1 MAENANRGLRIAECR
16 IRNPQFEIRT
26 LAASLPVR
34 LLTLIFC
41 FVLIAV
47 APAQTFDQ
55 QPSIGPKL
63 PPVRCT
69 FAPTKDAV
77 RWKLTP
83 TAQSTPGTPIAGKEE
98 SIDPVA
104 LAKDSNQQQPVEPKL
119 PSVRCKIVPTKD
131 AVRWQS
137 TPAIQS
143 TPGTPISEKDRPDSS
158 SHLAILNAN
167 LLNGDSN
174 SGMPSANCEPDNAKS
189 EIRNPKLSGQTS
201 TDKSQTPNVQ
211 RQTPNAERQLVQS
224 LVDIGTANGERQ
236 TPNAERQT
244 STDAWF
250 QIPTET
256 PESTDIQEAV
266 LTTSVNDNTKV
277 EPQPLVQV
285 LANLARQAQRNF
297 VDPGILSTETI
308 TYNFADSDLDPWEAF
323 TRIVEARGY
332 RIIYRG
338 DIVCLAQNEQDSPN
352 PGNAYKVKAEIWLD
366 QSAKPGAHQS
376 SLAIEVADTNVAPNN
391 KPRAVRSLQPGS
403 NTEISLID
411 IQSER
416 GDSTVRLTVNPVLLP
431 NGNLQADLGIDNA
444 APSPNGHKSGAIRR
458 TTKFTI
464 ELTPTKQAIE
474 IDGLLMPNNDPNTG
488 KQAWFQRLFRKR
500 APANGAARMVVRL
513 TVEPA
518 AGSQTPIHTDSPVRI
533 PRSDSGKTGIALA
546 PGQVRGTPEL
556 TSIQTL
562 KH

>member
-1 MAENANRGLRIAECR
+1 L
-16 IRNPQFEIRT
+16 
-26 LAASLPVR
+26 LA
-34 LLTLIFC
+34 LIFC
-41 FVLIAV
+41 FVLIPLT
-47 APAQTFDQ
+47 PAQTPDQ
-55 QPSIGPKL
+55 EQPVEQKL

-69 FAPTKDAV
+69 
-77 RWKLTP
+77 
-83 TAQSTPGTPIAGKEE
+83 IA
-98 SIDPVA
+98 
-104 LAKDSNQQQPVEPKL
+104 
-119 PSVRCKIVPTKD
+119 PTKD

-137 TPAIQS
+137 TPVS
-143 TPGTPISEKDRPDSS
+143 PGTPVSEKDKSTRGIESQTPNSS
-158 SHLAILNAN
+158 SHLAILNASS
-167 LLNGDSN
+167 LSRDSSCGIPN
-174 SGMPSANCEPDNAKS
+174 VNCETDNPQSA
-189 EIRNPKLSGQTS
+189 IRNPKLSVQAS
-201 TDKSQTPNVQ
+201 KDKSQTPNAELQLV
-211 RQTPNAERQLVQS
+211 RQILGDLGTPNSDSSDLALAPS
-224 LVDIGTANGERQ
+224 
-236 TPNAERQT
+236 ERQT

-256 PESTDIQEAV
+256 PESIDIQEAV
-266 LTTSVNDNTKV
+266 LTTSANDSNKV

-297 VDPGILSTETI
+297 VDPGIPSTETI

-323 TRIVEARGY
+323 TRIAEARGY

-338 DIVCLAQNEQDSPN
+338 DIVSLAKNEQDSSN
-352 PGNAYKVKAEIWLD
+352 PGNAYAVKAEIWLD
-366 QSAKPGAHQS
+366 PSAKPGAHQS
-376 SLAIEVADTNVAPNN
+376 GLAIQLADTNVAPKSN
-391 KPRAVRSLQPGS
+391 PRTVQSLQPGS
-403 NTEISLID
+403 NAKISLID
-411 IQSER
+411 VQSER
-416 GDSTVRLTVNPVLLP
+416 GNSTVRLTVNPVLLP

-518 AGSQTPIHTDSPVRI
+518 AGSQTPIRTDSPVRI

>member
-1 MAENANRGLRIAECR
+1 MGWTTENADCGSRIAER
-16 IRNPQFEIRT
+16 TIRNPQFKIR
-26 LAASLPVR
+26 SLTGSLSIR
-34 LLTLIFC
+34 LLAVIYC
-41 FVLIAV
+41 FVLIPV
-47 APAQTFDQ
+47 ASAQTSD
-55 QPSIGPKL
+55 PPPPTELRL
-63 PPVRCT
+63 PPIRCT
-69 FAPTKDAV
+69 IAPTQDAV
-77 RWKLTP
+77 RWRLTP
-83 TAQSTPGTPIAGKEE
+83 TAESTPLAPVTPVAKRDQ
-98 SIDPVA
+98 SIDPAA
-104 LAKDSNQQQPVEPKL
+104 LAKDANQQQPVEPKL
-119 PSVRCKIVPTKD
+119 PSVRCKIAPTKD

-137 TPAIQS
+137 TS
-143 TPGTPISEKDRPDSS
+143 GTPISEKDRPDSR

-189 EIRNPKLSGQTS
+189 EIRNPKFSGQTS
-201 TDKSQTPNVQ
+201 TDKS
-211 RQTPNAERQLVQS
+211 QTPNAERQLVQS
-224 LVDIGTANGERQ
+224 LVDIGPPNGERQ

-244 STDAWF
+244 SSDAWF

-266 LTTSVNDNTKV
+266 LTTLADDSTKV
-277 EPQPLVQV
+277 EPEPLVQV

-297 VDPGILSTETI
+297 VDPGIPLTETI
-308 TYNFADSDLDPWEAF
+308 TYNFADSNLDPWEAF
-323 TRIVEARGY
+323 THIVEARGY
-332 RIIYRG
+332 RIVYRG
-338 DIVCLAQNEQDSPN
+338 DIVSLAQNEQDSPN
-352 PGNAYKVKAEIWLD
+352 PGNAYRVKAEIWLD
-366 QSAKPGAHQS
+366 QSAKPGAHQP
-376 SLAIEVADTNVAPNN
+376 SLAIQVADTNVAPNN

-431 NGNLQADLGIDNA
+431 NGNVQADLGIDNA
-444 APSPNGHKSGAIRR
+444 VPSPNGHKGGAIRR

-500 APANGAARMVVRL
+500 APANGAARMIVRL

-518 AGSQTPIHTDSPVRI
+518 AGSETPIRTDSPVRI

-546 PGQVRGTPEL
+546 PGQFRRTPEL

>member
-1 MAENANRGLRIAECR
+1 MLLSI
-16 IRNPQFEIRT
+16 
-26 LAASLPVR
+26 R
-34 LLTLIFC
+34 LLALTFC
-41 FVLIAV
+41 FVFIAI
-47 APAQTFDQ
+47 APAQTADQ
-55 QPSIGPKL
+55 VQSIEPKL

-69 FAPTKDAV
+69 
-77 RWKLTP
+77 
-83 TAQSTPGTPIAGKEE
+83 IA
-98 SIDPVA
+98 
-104 LAKDSNQQQPVEPKL
+104 
-119 PSVRCKIVPTKD
+119 PTKD

-137 TPAIQS
+137 TQTTQS
-143 TPGTPISEKDRPDSS
+143 TPVAPVSEKDESRQRVESQTPDSS
-158 SHLAILNAN
+158 SHLAILNT
-167 LLNGDSN
+167 
-174 SGMPSANCEPDNAKS
+174 KS
-189 EIRNPKLSGQTS
+189 
-201 TDKSQTPNVQ
+201 
-211 RQTPNAERQLVQS
+211 PNADS
-224 LVDIGTANGERQ
+224 PGDIGTPNGERQ
-236 TPNAERQT
+236 TPTCPTKPFADERTELPDWRSRNAELQT

-297 VDPGILSTETI
+297 VDPGIPSTETI

-323 TRIVEARGY
+323 TRIVETRGY
-332 RIIYRG
+332 RIVYRG
-338 DIVCLAQNEQDSPN
+338 DIVSLAQNEEDSPN
-352 PGNAYKVKAEIWLD
+352 PGNAYRVKAEIWLD
-366 QSAKPGAHQS
+366 QSAKPGAHQP
-376 SLAIEVADTNVAPNN
+376 SLAIQVADINVARKN
-391 KPRAVRSLQPGS
+391 KPWAVRSLQPGS

-411 IQSER
+411 VQSER
-416 GDSTVRLTVNPVLLP
+416 GDCTVRLIVNPVLLP
-431 NGNLQADLGIDNA
+431 NGNVQADWGIDNA
-444 APSPNGHKSGAIRR
+444 VPSRDGHKSGAIRR

-464 ELTPTKQAIE
+464 ELTPAKQVIE
-474 IDGLLMPNNDPNTG
+474 VDGILMPNNDSNTG

-518 AGSQTPIHTDSPVRI
+518 AGSETPTRTDSPVRI

-546 PGQVRGTPEL
+546 PGQVRRTPEL

>member
-1 MAENANRGLRIAECR
+1 MAENAHCGLRIAECR
-16 IRNPQFEIRT
+16 IRNQQFEIRT
-26 LAASLPVR
+26 LAVSLPVR
-34 LLTLIFC
+34 LLTFIFC
-41 FVLIAV
+41 FVLIAI
-47 APAQTFDQ
+47 APAQTLDQ
-55 QPSIGPKL
+55 QQPIEPRL

-69 FAPTKDAV
+69 IAPTKDAV
-77 RWKLTP
+77 RWRRAP
-83 TAQSTPGTPIAGKEE
+83 STPGTPIAPATKEDQSDGKVE
-98 SIDPVA
+98 SLNSA
-104 LAKDSNQQQPVEPKL
+104 SKSEASNSK
-119 PSVRCKIVPTKD
+119 
-131 AVRWQS
+131 
-137 TPAIQS
+137 
-143 TPGTPISEKDRPDSS
+143 DSS
-158 SHLAILNAN
+158 SDVEVIDLSLPMSERQ
-167 LLNGDSN
+167 LVREGVYGDT
-174 SGMPSANCEPDNAKS
+174 
-189 EIRNPKLSGQTS
+189 KLQT
-201 TDKSQTPNVQ
+201 TGAQL
-211 RQTPNAERQLVQS
+211 QTPNAKHE
-224 LVDIGTANGERQ
+224 
-236 TPNAERQT
+236 TPNADSSDIASAKSERQI

-297 VDPGILSTETI
+297 VDPGIPSTETI

-323 TRIVEARGY
+323 TRIVETRGY

-338 DIVCLAQNEQDSPN
+338 DIVSLAQNEQDSPN

-376 SLAIEVADTNVAPNN
+376 SLAIQVADTNVAPNN
-391 KPRAVRSLQPGS
+391 KPRAVRLLQPGS

-411 IQSER
+411 TQSER

-431 NGNLQADLGIDNA
+431 NGNVQADLAIDNA

-518 AGSQTPIHTDSPVRI
+518 AGSETPIRTDSPVRI

-546 PGQVRGTPEL
+546 PGQVQRTPEL